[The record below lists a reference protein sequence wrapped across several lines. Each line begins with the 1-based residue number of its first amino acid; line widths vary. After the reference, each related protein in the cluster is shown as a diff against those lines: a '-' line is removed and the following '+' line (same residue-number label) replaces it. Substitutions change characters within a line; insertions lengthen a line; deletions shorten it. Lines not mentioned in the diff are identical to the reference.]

1 MATNGNLNEKKT
13 HRICLKLS
21 SRSVVA
27 DYFGVFFP
35 FRHCRVFLS
44 NSRDIRDTQQMACSS
59 LSLPQAART
68 APAPSTKY
76 ELRGC

>member
-1 MATNGNLNEKKT
+1 MEKK
-13 HRICLKLS
+13 RLEFVLNDQVE
-21 SRSVVA
+21 VVA
-27 DYFGVFFP
+27 DYLFFFS

-68 APAPSTKY
+68 APAASTKC